1 MGGGV
6 PLDSG
11 AKEGLSQ
18 EEVIVKL
25 GTGGEKEPG
34 EEYSK
39 QPE

>member
-1 MGGGV
+1 MGGSV

-25 GTGGEKEPG
+25 GTGGEKESG
-34 EEYSK
+34 EGHSK
-39 QPE
+39 QLE